1 MMDKKNK
8 SVAKPKKG
16 IARFSGFIK
25 EFIDDI
31 FADNVGVYAAQAT
44 FFIVLSA
51 VPFIMLL
58 VLCLKYFIDID
69 LQSVV
74 TTLDKILPQQFSVF
88 VADILSEVFER
99 TQSTAVFSAAFITLL
114 WSSSKGTTAIYCGLN
129 CIYGTTKEQSW
140 IRMRLLSFFYNILL
154 VLIFAA
160 SITVLLFGDSIIR
173 LISDEFVL
181 AHYIFNILI
190 EFRTVIFFVLF
201 ILAFAAL
208 FTFLPQKKNK
218 YRGQLWGAA
227 VTAIGWLLASYW
239 ISIYIT
245 YFPGVSYIYGSLT
258 AVMLLM
264 LWLFFCIYILLIG
277 AEINKH
283 IENGYFWRIGM
294 RILRIRV
301 KKRKK
306 SKKNT

>member
-1 MMDKKNK
+1 MMDNNTK

-16 IARFSGFIK
+16 FARFTSFIK
-25 EFIDDI
+25 EFINDI
-31 FADNVGVYAAQAT
+31 FEDNVGVYAAQAT

-58 VLCLKYFIDID
+58 VLCLKYVIDVD
-69 LQSVV
+69 LQSLI
-74 TTLDKILPQQFSVF
+74 TTLERMLPRQLSGFA
-88 VADILSEVFER
+88 ADILSEVFYR

-114 WSSSKGTTAIYCGLN
+114 WSSSRGTMAIYCGLN
-129 CIYGTTKEQSW
+129 QIYGTTKDQSW

-154 VLIFAA
+154 IAIFVA
-160 SITVLLFGDSIIR
+160 SIVVLLFGNSILR
-173 LISDEFVL
+173 LISEEFVL
-181 AHYIFNILI
+181 AHYIFNLLM
-190 EFRTVIFFVLF
+190 EFKTVIFFVLF

-227 VTAIGWLLASYW
+227 VTAVGWLLASYW

-258 AVMLLM
+258 AIMLLM
-264 LWLFFCIYILLIG
+264 LWLFFCIYTLLIG

-306 SKKNT
+306 SEKNT

>member
-1 MMDKKNK
+1 MGNNNK
-8 SVAKPKKG
+8 SAAKPKKG
-16 IARFSGFIK
+16 LARFASFIK

-31 FADNVGVYAAQAT
+31 FEDNVGVYAAQAT

-58 VLCLKYFIDID
+58 VLCLKYVIDVD
-69 LQSVV
+69 LQALV
-74 TTLDKILPQQFSVF
+74 TTLDRMLPRQLSVF
-88 VADILSEVFER
+88 VADILSEVFYR

-114 WSSSKGTTAIYCGLN
+114 WSSSKGTMAIYCGLN
-129 CIYGTTKEQSW
+129 QIYGTTKAQSW

-154 VLIFAA
+154 IIMFVA
-160 SITVLLFGDSIIR
+160 SIVVLLFGNSIMH
-173 LISDEFVL
+173 LISEEFVL
-181 AHYIFNILI
+181 AHYIFNLLM
-190 EFRTVIFFVLF
+190 EFRTLIFFVLF

-227 VTAIGWLLASYW
+227 ITAVGWLLASYW

-294 RILRIRV
+294 RILRIKV

-306 SKKNT
+306 SGKNT

>member
-1 MMDKKNK
+1 MDT
-8 SVAKPKKG
+8 KPKKG
-16 IARFSGFIK
+16 IARFASFIK

-31 FADNVGVYAAQAT
+31 FEDNVGIYAAQAT

-58 VLCLKYFIDID
+58 VLCLKYVIDVD
-69 LQSVV
+69 LQSMVS
-74 TTLDKILPQQFSVF
+74 TLDRILPQELSVF
-88 VADILSEVFER
+88 VADILSEVFYR
-99 TQSTAVFSAAFITLL
+99 TQSTAMFSAAFITLL
-114 WSSSKGTTAIYCGLN
+114 WSSSKGTMAIYCGLN
-129 CIYGTTKEQSW
+129 QIYGTTKEQSW
-140 IRMRLLSFFYNILL
+140 IRMRLLSFLYNILL
-154 VLIFAA
+154 IIILVA
-160 SITVLLFGDSIIR
+160 SIVVLLFGNSIMNFV
-173 LISDEFVL
+173 SAEFVF
-181 AHYIFNILI
+181 AHYLLNLI
-190 EFRTVIFFVLF
+190 MKFRTLIFFVLF

-227 VTAIGWLLASYW
+227 ITAIGWLLASYW

-258 AVMLLM
+258 AIMLLM
-264 LWLFFCIYILLIG
+264 LWLFFCIYILLMG

-306 SKKNT
+306 SEKNT

>member
-1 MMDKKNK
+1 MGNNKK
-8 SVAKPKKG
+8 SVAEPKKG
-16 IARFSGFIK
+16 LARFASFIK

-31 FADNVGVYAAQAT
+31 FEDNVGVYAAQAT

-58 VLCLKYFIDID
+58 VLCLKYVIDVD
-69 LQSVV
+69 LQALV
-74 TTLDKILPQQFSVF
+74 TTLDRMLPRQLSVF
-88 VADILSEVFER
+88 VADILSEVFYR

-114 WSSSKGTTAIYCGLN
+114 WSSSKGTMAIYCGLN
-129 CIYGTTKEQSW
+129 QIYGTTKEQSW
-140 IRMRLLSFFYNILL
+140 VRMRLLSFFYNILL
-154 VLIFAA
+154 IVIFVA
-160 SITVLLFGDSIIR
+160 SIVVLLFGNSIMH
-173 LISDEFVL
+173 LISEEFIL
-181 AHYIFNILI
+181 AHYIFNLLI
-190 EFRTVIFFVLF
+190 EFRTLIFFVLF

-227 VTAIGWLLASYW
+227 ITAVGWLLASYW

-306 SKKNT
+306 SEKNT

>member
-1 MMDKKNK
+1 MGNNKK
-8 SVAKPKKG
+8 SVAEPKKG
-16 IARFSGFIK
+16 LARFASFIK

-31 FADNVGVYAAQAT
+31 FEDNVGVYAAQAT

-58 VLCLKYFIDID
+58 VLCLKYVIDVD
-69 LQSVV
+69 LQALV
-74 TTLDKILPQQFSVF
+74 TTLDRMLPRQLSVF
-88 VADILSEVFER
+88 VADILSEVFYR

-114 WSSSKGTTAIYCGLN
+114 WSSSKGTMAIYCGLN
-129 CIYGTTKEQSW
+129 QIYGTTKDQSW

-154 VLIFAA
+154 IIMFVA
-160 SITVLLFGDSIIR
+160 SIVVLLFGNSIMH
-173 LISDEFVL
+173 LISEEFIL
-181 AHYIFNILI
+181 AHYIFNLLI
-190 EFRTVIFFVLF
+190 EFRTLIFFVLF

-227 VTAIGWLLASYW
+227 ITAVGWLLASYW

-306 SKKNT
+306 SEKNT

>member
-1 MMDKKNK
+1 MGNNNK

-16 IARFSGFIK
+16 LARFASFIK

-31 FADNVGVYAAQAT
+31 FEDNVGVYAAQAT

-58 VLCLKYFIDID
+58 VLCLKYVIDVD
-69 LQSVV
+69 LQALV
-74 TTLDKILPQQFSVF
+74 TTLDRMLPQQLSVF
-88 VADILSEVFER
+88 VADILSEVFYR

-114 WSSSKGTTAIYCGLN
+114 WSSSKGTMAIYCGLN
-129 CIYGTTKEQSW
+129 QIYGTTKDQSW

-154 VLIFAA
+154 IIMFVA
-160 SITVLLFGDSIIR
+160 SIVVLLFGNSIMH
-173 LISDEFVL
+173 LISEEFVL
-181 AHYIFNILI
+181 AHYVFNILM
-190 EFRTVIFFVLF
+190 EFRTLIFFVLF

-227 VTAIGWLLASYW
+227 VTAVGWLLASYW

-264 LWLFFCIYILLIG
+264 LWLFFCIYTLLIG

-306 SKKNT
+306 SEKNT

>member
-1 MMDKKNK
+1 MGNNKK
-8 SVAKPKKG
+8 SVAEPKKG
-16 IARFSGFIK
+16 LARFASFIK

-31 FADNVGVYAAQAT
+31 FEDNVGVYAAQAT

-58 VLCLKYFIDID
+58 VLCLKYVIDVD
-69 LQSVV
+69 LQALV
-74 TTLDKILPQQFSVF
+74 TTLDRMLPRQLSVF
-88 VADILSEVFER
+88 VADILSEVFYR

-114 WSSSKGTTAIYCGLN
+114 WSSSRGTMAIYCGLN
-129 CIYGTTKEQSW
+129 QIYGTTKEQSW
-140 IRMRLLSFFYNILL
+140 VRMRLLSFFYNILL
-154 VLIFAA
+154 IVMFVA
-160 SITVLLFGDSIIR
+160 SIVVLLFGNSIMH
-173 LISDEFVL
+173 LISEEFIL
-181 AHYIFNILI
+181 AHYIFNLLI
-190 EFRTVIFFVLF
+190 EFRTLIFFVLF

-227 VTAIGWLLASYW
+227 ITAVGWLLASYW

-306 SKKNT
+306 SEKNT

>member
-1 MMDKKNK
+1 MMGNNKK
-8 SVAKPKKG
+8 SVAEPKKG
-16 IARFSGFIK
+16 LARFASFIK

-31 FADNVGVYAAQAT
+31 FEDNVGVYAAQAT

-58 VLCLKYFIDID
+58 VLCLKYVIDVD
-69 LQSVV
+69 LQALV
-74 TTLDKILPQQFSVF
+74 TTLDRMLPRQLSVF
-88 VADILSEVFER
+88 VADILSEVFYR

-114 WSSSKGTTAIYCGLN
+114 WSSSKGTMAIYCGLN
-129 CIYGTTKEQSW
+129 QIYGTTKDQSW

-154 VLIFAA
+154 IIMFVA
-160 SITVLLFGDSIIR
+160 SIVVLLFGNSIMH
-173 LISDEFVL
+173 LISEEFIL
-181 AHYIFNILI
+181 AHYIFNLLI
-190 EFRTVIFFVLF
+190 EFRTLIFFVLF

-227 VTAIGWLLASYW
+227 ITAVGWLLASYW

-306 SKKNT
+306 SEKNT

>member
-1 MMDKKNK
+1 MDT
-8 SVAKPKKG
+8 KPKKG
-16 IARFSGFIK
+16 IARFAGFIK

-31 FADNVGVYAAQAT
+31 FEDNVGVYAAQAT

-58 VLCLKYFIDID
+58 VLCLKYVIDVD
-69 LQSVV
+69 LQSLVS
-74 TTLDKILPQQFSVF
+74 TLDRILPQELSVF
-88 VADILSEVFER
+88 VADILSEVFYR
-99 TQSTAVFSAAFITLL
+99 TQSTAFFSAAFITLL
-114 WSSSKGTTAIYCGLN
+114 WSSSKGTMAIYCGLN
-129 CIYGTTKEQSW
+129 RIYGTTKEQSW
-140 IRMRLLSFFYNILL
+140 FRMRLLSFIYNILL
-154 VLIFAA
+154 IIILVA
-160 SITVLLFGDSIIR
+160 SIVVLLFGNSIMNFV
-173 LISDEFVL
+173 SSEFVF
-181 AHYIFNILI
+181 AHYLLNII
-190 EFRTVIFFVLF
+190 MEFRTLIFFFLF

-227 VTAIGWLLASYW
+227 VTAVGWLLASYW

-258 AVMLLM
+258 AIMLLM
-264 LWLFFCIYILLIG
+264 LWLFFCIYILLMG

-294 RILRIRV
+294 RILRTRV

-306 SKKNT
+306 SEKNT

>member
-1 MMDKKNK
+1 MMDT
-8 SVAKPKKG
+8 KPKKG
-16 IARFSGFIK
+16 IARFASFIK

-31 FADNVGVYAAQAT
+31 FEDNVGIYAAQAT

-58 VLCLKYFIDID
+58 VLCLKYVIDVD
-69 LQSVV
+69 LQSMVS
-74 TTLDKILPQQFSVF
+74 TLDRILPQELSVF
-88 VADILSEVFER
+88 VADILSEVFYR
-99 TQSTAVFSAAFITLL
+99 TQSTAMFSAAFITLL
-114 WSSSKGTTAIYCGLN
+114 WSSSKGTMAIYCGLN
-129 CIYGTTKEQSW
+129 QIYGTTKEQSW
-140 IRMRLLSFFYNILL
+140 IRMRLLSFLYNILL
-154 VLIFAA
+154 IIILVA
-160 SITVLLFGDSIIR
+160 SIVVLLFGNSIMNFV
-173 LISDEFVL
+173 SAEFVF
-181 AHYIFNILI
+181 AHYLLNLI
-190 EFRTVIFFVLF
+190 MKFRTLIFFVLF

-227 VTAIGWLLASYW
+227 ITAIGWLLASYW

-258 AVMLLM
+258 AIMLLM
-264 LWLFFCIYILLIG
+264 LWLFFCIYILLMG

-306 SKKNT
+306 SEKNT